1 MNLIFPKTVQCI
13 SIADSQIDAKGA
25 VVIEAE
31 TGRVLLEKNKDKQL
45 PMASTT
51 KIMTATIIIENCN
64 LNETVEISKNTL
76 VELVRSH
83 LIFNA
88 LTYGGVDN
96 WGGYGE
102 NFNEEKAEILNYLPE
117 IREEFCK
124 EGYCE
129 DLEDM
134 PSFREIAQK
143 LVDHDIKN
151 FDF

>member
-1 MNLIFPKTVQCI
+1 MN
-13 SIADSQIDAKGA
+13 S
-25 VVIEAE
+25 
-31 TGRVLLEKNKDKQL
+31 
-45 PMASTT
+45 
-51 KIMTATIIIENCN
+51 
-64 LNETVEISKNTL
+64 ETVEISKGAL
-76 VELVRSH
+76 VHLVCSN
-83 LIFNA
+83 LILNA
-88 LTYGGVDN
+88 LNHMGVDN
-96 WGGYGE
+96 WNGYGE

>member
-1 MNLIFPKTVQCI
+1 MN
-13 SIADSQIDAKGA
+13 S
-25 VVIEAE
+25 
-31 TGRVLLEKNKDKQL
+31 
-45 PMASTT
+45 
-51 KIMTATIIIENCN
+51 
-64 LNETVEISKNTL
+64 ETVEISKNTL

-151 FDF
+151 FDFWKNLCYNYYTIKIKETLTANKNNKTQILNIKNLKYLMINKPRESNISPWR

>member
-1 MNLIFPKTVQCI
+1 MEP
-13 SIADSQIDAKGA
+13 S
-25 VVIEAE
+25 
-31 TGRVLLEKNKDKQL
+31 
-45 PMASTT
+45 
-51 KIMTATIIIENCN
+51 
-64 LNETVEISKNTL
+64 TVEISKGVL
-76 VELVRSH
+76 VHLVCSN
-83 LIFNA
+83 LILNA
-88 LTYGGVDN
+88 LNHMGVDN
-96 WGGYGE
+96 WNGYGE

-117 IREEFCK
+117 IKEEFCK

>member
-1 MNLIFPKTVQCI
+1 MN
-13 SIADSQIDAKGA
+13 S
-25 VVIEAE
+25 
-31 TGRVLLEKNKDKQL
+31 
-45 PMASTT
+45 
-51 KIMTATIIIENCN
+51 
-64 LNETVEISKNTL
+64 ETVEISKNTL

-151 FDF
+151 FDFWKNLCYNNYTIEILKKV

>member
-1 MNLIFPKTVQCI
+1 MN
-13 SIADSQIDAKGA
+13 S
-25 VVIEAE
+25 
-31 TGRVLLEKNKDKQL
+31 
-45 PMASTT
+45 
-51 KIMTATIIIENCN
+51 
-64 LNETVEISKNTL
+64 ETVEISKNTL

-143 LVDHDIKN
+143 LNISRSYVSRIEKKDLKKLKKELKLEKSLI
-151 FDF
+151 

>member
-1 MNLIFPKTVQCI
+1 MN
-13 SIADSQIDAKGA
+13 S
-25 VVIEAE
+25 
-31 TGRVLLEKNKDKQL
+31 
-45 PMASTT
+45 
-51 KIMTATIIIENCN
+51 
-64 LNETVEISKNTL
+64 ETVEISKNTL

-83 LIFNA
+83 LMLNA
-88 LTYGGVDN
+88 LIYGGVHN

-117 IREEFCK
+117 IKEEFCK
-124 EGYCE
+124 EAYCE

-151 FDF
+151 FDFWKNLCYNYYTIKIKETLTANKNNKNSNIKY